1 MTDLDGRMLA
11 NRYRIEAL
19 IGRGGMADVYRGT
32 DTTLERPIAVKILT
46 DRSDDIRKRFL
57 REAQSMAKFNHRNI
71 VGVYDAGQ
79 SDGLSY
85 IVMELMQGRTLA
97 QIPSGELTMHTA
109 IRHFVDL
116 LEALAYAHE
125 QGLVH
130 RDVKPANV
138 MVLGDGS
145 IKVMD
150 FGLSRRTSEMSSV
163 TNAGEIVGT
172 IAYLAPERFLGKVA
186 DVRSD
191 LYSVGVMM
199 YEVFTGTVPFRSE
212 TEDLVAVI
220 FAHVNEPPV
229 APRSVNRGVPM
240 QIERIILKLLE
251 KDPDRRYQHARE
263 LIVEL
268 QSLIGGGPAAVS
280 AAPGAPA
287 ANRASAAAPSE
298 ATEAVRD
305 VLEKT
310 FGSTRTLNEGYSETL
325 AGMLATRKRNYPEAT
340 RAYTAALGAFK
351 TAGNDLEHAKTALKF
366 ALMIAEKN
374 AEGDRPNRKEIDL
387 AVEVLNEALP
397 VIRGRRMA
405 KELEDGERV
414 LYALQRIGVRFR

>member
-1 MTDLDGRMLA
+1 VTELDGRMLA

-19 IGRGGMADVYRGT
+19 VGRGGMADVYRGT
-32 DTTLERPIAVKILT
+32 DTMLERPIAVKILT

-57 REAQSMAKFNHRNI
+57 REAQSMAKLNHRNI
-71 VGVYDAGQ
+71 VSVYDAGQ
-79 SDGLSY
+79 ADGFSY
-85 IVMELMQGRTLA
+85 IIMELMQGRTLA

-109 IRHFVDL
+109 IRYFIDL
-116 LEALAYAHE
+116 LEALSYAHD

-172 IAYLAPERFLGKVA
+172 IAYLSPERFLGKVA
-186 DVRSD
+186 DARSD
-191 LYSVGVMM
+191 LYSVGIMM
-199 YEVFTGTVPFRSE
+199 YEVFTGSVPFKSE
-212 TEDLVAVI
+212 TDDLVAVI

-229 APRSVNRGVPM
+229 APRSVNRSVPM

-251 KDPDRRYQHARE
+251 KDPDRRYQNARE
-263 LIVEL
+263 LIAEL
-268 QSLIGGGPAAVS
+268 QSLIGGGPGGAD
-280 AAPGAPA
+280 AAPPPSRA
-287 ANRASAAAPSE
+287 ALAAAAAPD
-298 ATEAVRD
+298 AVRE

-340 RAYTAALGAFK
+340 RAYTSALTAFK
-351 TAGNDLEHAKTALKF
+351 SAGNDLEHAKTALKF
-366 ALMIAEKN
+366 AMMIAQKN
-374 AEGDRPNRKEIDL
+374 AEGDQPDRKEIDQ
-387 AVEVLNEALP
+387 AVEVLGDALP

-405 KELEDGERV
+405 KELEEGERI

>member
-1 MTDLDGRMLA
+1 MTELDGRMLA

-19 IGRGGMADVYRGT
+19 VGRGGMADVYRGT
-32 DTTLERPIAVKILT
+32 DTMLERPIAVKILT

-57 REAQSMAKFNHRNI
+57 REAQSMAKLNHRNI

-79 SDGLSY
+79 ADGLSY
-85 IVMELMQGRTLA
+85 IIMELMQGRTLA
-97 QIPSGELTMHTA
+97 QIPNGELTMHTA
-109 IRHFVDL
+109 IRYFIDL
-116 LEALAYAHE
+116 LEALSYAHD

-138 MVLGDGS
+138 MVLGDGN

-172 IAYLAPERFLGKVA
+172 IAYLSPERFLGKVA
-186 DVRSD
+186 DARSD
-191 LYSVGVMM
+191 LYSVGIMM
-199 YEVFTGTVPFRSE
+199 YEVFTGSVPFKSE
-212 TEDLVAVI
+212 TDDLVAVI

-229 APRSVNRGVPM
+229 PPRSVNRGVPM

-251 KDPDRRYQHARE
+251 KDPDRRYQNARE

-268 QSLIGGGPAAVS
+268 QSLIGGGPGGASDTTPAQSRSAMAA
-280 AAPGAPA
+280 
-287 ANRASAAAPSE
+287 AAAP
-298 ATEAVRD
+298 EAVRE

-340 RAYTAALGAFK
+340 RAYTSALTAFK

-366 ALMIAEKN
+366 AMMIAQKN
-374 AEGDRPNRKEIDL
+374 AEGDQPDRKEIDQAVDVL
-387 AVEVLNEALP
+387 ADALP

-405 KELEDGERV
+405 KELEEGERI

>member
-1 MTDLDGRMLA
+1 M
-11 NRYRIEAL
+11 
-19 IGRGGMADVYRGT
+19 
-32 DTTLERPIAVKILT
+32 
-46 DRSDDIRKRFL
+46 
-57 REAQSMAKFNHRNI
+57 
-71 VGVYDAGQ
+71 
-79 SDGLSY
+79 
-85 IVMELMQGRTLA
+85 
-97 QIPSGELTMHTA
+97 
-109 IRHFVDL
+109 
-116 LEALAYAHE
+116 
-125 QGLVH
+125 
-130 RDVKPANV
+130 
-138 MVLGDGS
+138 
-145 IKVMD
+145 
-150 FGLSRRTSEMSSV
+150 
-163 TNAGEIVGT
+163 
-172 IAYLAPERFLGKVA
+172 
-186 DVRSD
+186 
-191 LYSVGVMM
+191 
-199 YEVFTGTVPFRSE
+199 
-212 TEDLVAVI
+212 
-220 FAHVNEPPV
+220 
-229 APRSVNRGVPM
+229 
-240 QIERIILKLLE
+240 
-251 KDPDRRYQHARE
+251 
-263 LIVEL
+263 
-268 QSLIGGGPAAVS
+268 S